1 MGEFF
6 YDILLLKSASKEAFE
21 AQNRQKKISIFFTG
35 QKKSRRCENRAYKP
49 QIKVRKFS
57 VVVVGKKLNEQRKC
71 WLSESDM
78 KRTFRLRGEKSK
90 NLLQTPI

>member
-1 MGEFF
+1 MQGTNFPRKNRPRKNLQKKYFWVGEFF

-71 WLSESDM
+71 
-78 KRTFRLRGEKSK
+78 
-90 NLLQTPI
+90 